1 MRVEEKH
8 RSGEPRGLMGRLARK
23 LATALVPTGRTIV
36 TREGGCYFGVML
48 LLLIAGLV
56 QQVNLILLVSTLAA
70 GPFLTSWIG
79 SRTFLRKLSVVR
91 RVPSYVF
98 SGDPLVIEYAL
109 ENGKRW
115 TAALALFME
124 DALVP
129 VDRSASG
136 TALQPRV
143 FFPRVPSRERARVRW
158 QGASPRRGKYR
169 FRDLDLGTRAP
180 FGLVEQRVT
189 IPLAEEILVYPQIG
203 QLGRRWVQLQRKSH
217 ENRMGKRHDRSAHQ
231 EEYHGLRD
239 YRSGDS
245 PRWIHWRTSAR
256 RGELMV
262 KEFEQENEQE
272 LAILIDP
279 WLPRNK
285 VSPELRD
292 AMETAISF
300 AATVCLE
307 SCRRQGRRLILG
319 WTGAPPGLC
328 QGQASVKL
336 LHELLQQLAMMRP
349 ATEGTLSELI
359 DLMAAATL
367 RDALL
372 VIVST
377 RPINLGEEAERS
389 TRLSGASSR
398 NLLSRAVLLNAAQG
412 DLGEMFQY
420 ARSSSRTLLEQ
431 RGTSAEQ
438 DRLSGK
444 DERRRSTPSDDHPGA
459 VRGTQVSGGDARS

>member
-1 MRVEEKH
+1 MGIDERI
-8 RSGEPRGLMGRLARK
+8 RGREPRGRLGRLARNV
-23 LATALVPTGRTIV
+23 AGALVPTGRTIV
-36 TREGGCYFGVML
+36 TREGALYFVVML
-48 LLLIAGLV
+48 VLLVAGLV

-70 GPFLTSWIG
+70 GPLLTSWIG
-79 SRTFLRKLSVVR
+79 SRSFLRKLSVVR
-91 RVPSYVF
+91 RVPAYVF
-98 SGDPLVIEYAL
+98 SGDPLVIDYAL

-115 TAALALFME
+115 TAALALFLE
-124 DALVP
+124 DSLAP

-136 TALQPRV
+136 AGIQPRV
-143 FFPRVPSRERARVRW
+143 FFPRVPSGERARIRW

-189 IPLAEEILVYPQIG
+189 IPLGEEILVYPQIG
-203 QLGRRWVQLQRKSH
+203 QLGRRWLQLQRQSS
-217 ENRMGKRHDRSAHQ
+217 ENRLGKRHDRSSQQ

-272 LAILIDP
+272 LVILIDP

-285 VSPELRD
+285 VEPERRD
-292 AMETAISF
+292 ALELMVSF

-319 WTGAPPGLC
+319 WTGSPPGVC

-336 LHELLQQLAMMRP
+336 LHELLQQLAVLRP
-349 ATEGTLSELI
+349 NTEGRFSELI
-359 DLMAAATL
+359 DALATTAL

-372 VIVST
+372 IIVST
-377 RPINLGEEAERS
+377 RPINLAEEVERS
-389 TRLSGASSR
+389 QRLTGGATR
-398 NLLSRAVLLNAAQG
+398 NLLGRAVVLNASQG
-412 DLGEMFQY
+412 DLAEMFQY
-420 ARSSSRTLLEQ
+420 ARSTSRTLLEQ
-431 RGTSAEQ
+431 RSTSVEQ
-438 DRLSGK
+438 ERLASQ
-444 DERRRSTPSDDHPGA
+444 DDRRRAAGLPDAGPDAGGGGA
-459 VRGTQVSGGDARS
+459 AR